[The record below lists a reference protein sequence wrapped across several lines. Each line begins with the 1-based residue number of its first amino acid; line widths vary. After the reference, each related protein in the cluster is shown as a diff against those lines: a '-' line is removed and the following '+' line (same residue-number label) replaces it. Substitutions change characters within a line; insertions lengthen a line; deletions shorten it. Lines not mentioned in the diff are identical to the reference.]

1 MACAPKNGLVIQ
13 HSMID
18 SFDQPLPVAVLG
30 QCLAGIERAMLSTN
44 TAQSVVARR
53 HLPVP
58 GEGAVPALIATE
70 FPAATPTAI
79 VQVAVADAQ
88 ARAKGF
94 TAPDLHE
101 ILDRWQSRPPYKVTW
116 ANSEPLV

>member
-1 MACAPKNGLVIQ
+1 MVCGPKNGLVIQ
-13 HSMID
+13 QTMTD
-18 SFDQPLPVAVLG
+18 SFDQSLPVAALG
-30 QCLAGIERAMLSTN
+30 QCLVGIERAMLGTG

-70 FPAATPTAI
+70 APAAF
-79 VQVAVADAQ
+79 VGVAVAYAQ
-88 ARAKGF
+88 AEAKGF
-94 TAPDLHE
+94 TAPDLPE
-101 ILDRWQSRPPYKVTW
+101 VLDRWQARRPYKVTW